1 MRTSGRSGPDRPGHG
16 GTEDADEPASVRTT
30 PDRGACTCPAK
41 ALVAKR
47 DRRAFST
54 GCTSS
59 STLRSLNMV
68 PCTSSFESGS
78 NEASI
83 RPSRPTNVVR
93 QRAGG
98 GWVPKVILSD
108 VDAPAIGADLGC
120 HVSSGGV
127 VRPERKSLA
136 ASGADALA
144 TAPPTEP
151 GTPQASVTLPSICIS
166 GLLRGRPV
174 ERSCSEPLTRAP
186 NRDRGCRDGWAL
198 AQNAV
203 WFS

>member
-1 MRTSGRSGPDRPGHG
+1 MRTSGRSDPDRPRHG

-41 ALVAKR
+41 ALVAAKR

-54 GCTSS
+54 GSMSS
-59 STLRSLNMV
+59 STLRSLSMV
-68 PCTSSFESGS
+68 PCTSSFEGGTD
-78 NEASI
+78 EASI

-93 QRAGG
+93 QPAGG

-108 VDAPAIGADLGC
+108 APAVAADLGC

-136 ASGADALA
+136 RSGADALA

-151 GTPQASVTLPSICIS
+151 GAPQAIVTLPSSCIS
-166 GLLRGRPV
+166 GLLRCRPV
-174 ERSCSEPLTRAP
+174 RGLVRSRLRGAP
-186 NRDRGCRDGWAL
+186 NHDRGCRDSWVL

-203 WFS
+203 LSS